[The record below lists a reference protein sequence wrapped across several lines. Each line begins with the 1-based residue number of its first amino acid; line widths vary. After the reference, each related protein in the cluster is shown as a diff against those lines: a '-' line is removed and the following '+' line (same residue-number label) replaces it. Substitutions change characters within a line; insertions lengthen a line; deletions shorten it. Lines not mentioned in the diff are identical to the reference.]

1 MALPRFRPTLRRRS
15 TLPSWASIGW
25 RVAAVLALLGLA
37 VAVHY
42 FDREGL
48 RDNYDGQVSF
58 LDVVYFTAI
67 SITTTGYGDI
77 APVTPRARMFDALV
91 VTPIRVFV
99 VLIFLGSAYNFVIQR
114 TWDRWR
120 MSRLQQRLTGH
131 TVVAGFGQTGSE
143 AVNELIARGWD
154 ARTIVVIDRNAEHL
168 ANAEALGCIV
178 LEGDATRDRTLE
190 DVRIAAARSLIVAAG
205 RDDTSVLITLTARHL
220 APELPISVVVKA
232 EDNEFPARAAGATT
246 VINPVSMAGL
256 MLASSCSGP
265 HIADYLM
272 DLASIHGRVSLRER
286 AVEPEEIGGPLAA
299 VSTGVGVRL
308 YRAGRAYSFAEPEA
322 QILAV
327 GDTIVEIVADPAGS
341 PPAPTPSQ
349 DA

>member
-1 MALPRFRPTLRRRS
+1 MALPRPRPTLKRRS
-15 TLPSWASIGW
+15 GLPSWASIGW
-25 RVAAVLALLGLA
+25 RVGAVLALLGLA
-37 VAVHY
+37 IAVHY

-48 RDNYDGQVSF
+48 RDNYDGKVSF

-99 VLIFLGSAYNFVIQR
+99 VLIFIGSAYNFVIQR

-120 MSRLQQRLTGH
+120 MSRLQQRLQGH
-131 TVVAGFGQTGSE
+131 TVVAGFGQTGNE
-143 AVNELIARGWD
+143 AVNELIARGWA
-154 ARTIVVIDRNAEHL
+154 ARTIVVVDKSADHL
-168 ANAEALGCIV
+168 AAAEAMGCIV
-178 LEGDATRDRTLE
+178 LEGDATRDSTLE
-190 DVRIAAARSLIVAAG
+190 DVRIDQARTLIVAAG
-205 RDDTSVLITLTARHL
+205 RDDTSILITLTARHL
-220 APELPISVVVKA
+220 APGLPISVVVKA

-272 DLASIHGRVSLRER
+272 DLASIDGRVSLRER
-286 AVEPEEIGGPLAA
+286 PVRPEEIGCPLAA
-299 VSTGVGVRL
+299 LATGVGLRL
-308 YRAGRAYSFAEPEA
+308 YRAGQPHSFAEPEA
-322 QILAV
+322 QALAA
-327 GDTIVEIVADPAGS
+327 GDTIVEVVAD
-341 PPAPTPSQ
+341 TPKE
-349 DA
+349 AATRA

>member
-1 MALPRFRPTLRRRS
+1 MALPRARPTLRRRS
-15 TLPSWASIGW
+15 GLPGWASIGW
-25 RVAAVLALLGLA
+25 RVLAVFGLLGLA

-48 RDNYDGQVSF
+48 RDNYDGHVSL
-58 LDVVYFTAI
+58 LDVIYFTAI

-77 APVTPRARMFDALV
+77 APVTPSARMFDALV

-99 VLIFLGSAYNFVIQR
+99 VLIFIGSAYNFVIQR

-120 MSRLQQRLTGH
+120 MSRLQQRLRGH
-131 TVVAGFGQTGSE
+131 TVVAGFGQTGGE
-143 AVNELIARGWD
+143 AVHELIARGWE
-154 ARTIVVIDRNAEHL
+154 ARTIVVVDRSAEHL
-168 ANAEALGCIV
+168 AAAEALGCIV
-178 LEGDATRDRTLE
+178 LEGDATRDSMLE
-190 DVRIAAARSLIVAAG
+190 DVRIREARTLIVAAG
-205 RDDTSVLITLTARHL
+205 RDDTSILITLTARHL

-286 AVEPEEIGGPLAA
+286 PVRPEEVGRPLAA
-299 VSTGVGVRL
+299 VTTGVGLRL
-308 YRAGRAYSFAEPEA
+308 YRAGKPYSFAEPEA
-322 QILAV
+322 QALVA
-327 GDTIVEIVADPAGS
+327 GDAIVEVVADVRRE
-341 PPAPTPSQ
+341 TQ
-349 DA
+349 TDALR